1 MMCVIAITQLHTI
14 VTIWTVSDALV
25 VPNAVVEAIPA
36 LPETTVHTMFDVYSI
51 LLRLII
57 K

>member
-14 VTIWTVSDALV
+14 VTIWTESDALV

-36 LPETTVHTMFDVYSI
+36 EPETTVPTMFEESNI
-51 LLRLII
+51 
-57 K
+57 